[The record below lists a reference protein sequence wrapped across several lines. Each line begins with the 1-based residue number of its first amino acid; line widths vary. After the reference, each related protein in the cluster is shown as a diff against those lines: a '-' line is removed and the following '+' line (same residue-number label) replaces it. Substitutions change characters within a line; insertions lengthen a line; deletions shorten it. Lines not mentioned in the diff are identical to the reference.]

1 MAAMRTAANRMA
13 CCFSDILKAT
23 ARPPSER
30 ERNGDGNHR
39 GDHDRDAQI
48 YPRRERGGHGDRG
61 RDRLAE
67 RVDMTVV
74 AWREHDAV
82 PDHPGAEDVLG
93 RGGLERPDQ
102 GPARRGHGT
111 DGPNAAMR
119 REEHLV
125 VRIG

>member
-74 AWREHDAV
+74 AGRGHDAV
-82 PDHPGAEDVLG
+82 RDDPGADDVLG
-93 RGGLERPDQ
+93 PGR
-102 GPARRGHGT
+102 
-111 DGPNAAMR
+111 
-119 REEHLV
+119 LV
-125 VRIG
+125 PPEPRTGR